1 MDLLNLGLP
10 VQVYVV
16 QERHQLLVRLNHVL
30 VFHKQSL
37 LRLILILACMELTL
51 LQAFNLPEKVLEG
64 QNGLDFID
72 AHIIS
77 AEAELRVKLELLNEQ
92 FSEQGRLAETQLVP
106 QFVYFFYVVLLDQI
120 L

>member
-51 LQAFNLPEKVLEG
+51 LQAFNLPEKVLSRP
-64 QNGLDFID
+64 Q
-72 AHIIS
+72 AAYTHPHPPTH
-77 AEAELRVKLELLNEQ
+77 
-92 FSEQGRLAETQLVP
+92 TQA
-106 QFVYFFYVVLLDQI
+106 DMRTAKKKI
-120 L
+120 K